1 MLVSGKAMGRAKGEK
16 KHELPSDRGL
26 MLSAGHNPRRTLK
39 VKTTVV
45 GKIIRIKKFIVF
57 IAFIKIN
64 PSTTTLHHHILR
76 SDFVSPSS
84 TCLLIDLDE

>member
-1 MLVSGKAMGRAKGEK
+1 MGRAKGQK
-16 KHELPSDRGL
+16 KNTSCRQTEALIIR
-26 MLSAGHNPRRTLK
+26 LSAGHNPRRTLK
-39 VKTTVV
+39 SKIIV

-64 PSTTTLHHHILR
+64 PSTTPLHHHILR